1 MNVLL
6 NNQKINFDSNDF
18 PMLISGAEKTGS
30 SFFSICLLAELL
42 KNGYK
47 VLFLSAYPMA
57 KEEFK
62 KQIGDKIENAVI
74 IESGEEKDIIKGIK
88 DTTDLEKRLILIKNI
103 DVYSYKI
110 FDALR
115 DLKLVIFS
123 GDLDKC
129 QFTDSLINKAFPS
142 KIFFSQSEKYPHS
155 IMPNLAKFCGEIV
168 SKKYNGIIN
177 LDL

>member
-6 NNQKINFDSNDF
+6 NNQKINFDSSDF

-47 VLFLSAYPMA
+47 VLFFSAYPMA
-57 KEEFK
+57 KEEFR

-74 IESGEEKDIIKGIK
+74 IESGEEGDLIKEIK
-88 DTTDLEKRLILIKNI
+88 NISDLEERFVLIKNI
-103 DVYSYKI
+103 DIYSHKI
-110 FDALR
+110 FDVLK
-115 DLKLVIFS
+115 DLELVIFS

-129 QFTDSLINKAFPS
+129 QFADSLINKAFSS
-142 KIFFSQSEKYPHS
+142 KIFFSPSEKYSHS
-155 IMPNLAKFCGEIV
+155 MVSNLAKFCGEIV
-168 SKKYNGIIN
+168 SKKHNGIIS
-177 LDL
+177 LDV